1 MSREIFG
8 ATSKAILPTKPQMWY
23 LQHLE
28 INALKFSGTYQ
39 VKLQLYWGPQEEH
52 FLVDKKSNSVQWEVP
67 NFTTTRCLNRDS
79 FVEGE
84 TK

>member
-23 LQHLE
+23 LQHLQ

-39 VKLQLYWGPQEEH
+39 VKLQLHWGAHEEH

-67 NFTTTRCLNRDS
+67 NFTTTRCLNKDS
-79 FVEGE
+79 LVEGG